1 MLGVVQ
7 TETFE
12 DPSNGKVLLS
22 TKYGYDEDVPCEADL
37 IKHTSGRF
45 VLTSNTSGNAK
56 TWQGYDQYGNIV
68 CRVHPEGGI
77 YRILYD
83 ASGNWLKQITNPVGM
98 TSKFEYYG
106 VDGIRADAGP
116 VGFQRSIVDVNG
128 DAIISEYDGF
138 GSKTREILPAGGWTA
153 WEYTINAGLQVVHA
167 SDATGEET
175 YETRDGLGRVI
186 FLTSRG
192 PELRWI
198 DAQMI
203 YGSSGQIMRQTGP
216 AVRGVSVNPVVYK
229 RDLMGRTMRRST
241 PTETAP

>member
-1 MLGVVQ
+1 MKGRPYRSVTTDDNGVRYEELTTTYLQRPGPNTFIAIAEVNSAPCDTDGCYLNSDRQFKYDNLGNNTEKSTTRRYLSQSQSAVLVRRSYLSNLTIGVLGVVQ

-138 GSKTREILPAGGWTA
+138 GSKTREI
-153 WEYTINAGLQVVHA
+153 
-167 SDATGEET
+167 
-175 YETRDGLGRVI
+175 
-186 FLTSRG
+186 
-192 PELRWI
+192 
-198 DAQMI
+198 
-203 YGSSGQIMRQTGP
+203 
-216 AVRGVSVNPVVYK
+216 
-229 RDLMGRTMRRST
+229 
-241 PTETAP
+241 